1 MEKEILSQINL
12 YYGQVKMPKGF
23 EIDLKI
29 LSDNILQG
37 AIKKLF
43 YNILESDYK
52 NPSNNILQ
60 SSFKKTEFLFSKAW
74 DMLCTYIIEY
84 SHVDNKL
91 HIQKRDSWGD
101 MYAPDEKSEIL
112 HDIKNHSN
120 YVLLYGVK
128 VDNCH
133 VELFFKDNE
142 DKEKTWNIPLINN
155 KFIMFPSNVKYQI
168 INNQTNNFNIIQTI
182 TYDIF

>member
-23 EIDLKI
+23 EIDSKS
-29 LSDNILQG
+29 LSDNILQNG
-37 AIKKLF
+37 IKNLF
-43 YNILESDYK
+43 YKILKSDYK
-52 NPSNNILQ
+52 YPSNNVLQ

-84 SHVDNKL
+84 MQVDNK
-91 HIQKRDSWGD
+91 IIIEKRDTWGD

-128 VDNCH
+128 VDNCL
-133 VELFFKDNE
+133 VKLFFKDSE
-142 DKEKTWNIPLINN
+142 DKERIWNIPLINN

-182 TYDIF
+182 TYDSI